1 MICQPESLVVDPGLY
16 QLNNQGSIMDVCISD
31 TYQCLGIGDDAGLI
45 LRLCHI
51 ILISCFKGCYVKIN
65 LSFQST
71 NETTTLKLKRTFA
84 HIVVKCGLPLK
95 VPLKPFNDS

>member
-45 LRLCHI
+45 LSLCHI
-51 ILISCFKGCYVKIN
+51 ILISCFKGCYVKIKPLFSIDQWN
-65 LSFQST
+65 
-71 NETTTLKLKRTFA
+71 NNIK
-84 HIVVKCGLPLK
+84 VKENFCPYRGK
-95 VPLKPFNDS
+95 VRIAFKSAFKTIQW